1 MEARRRGYRQHE
13 AAPPKRGHPLANLT
27 RSMSQPAYESTSAP
41 ILRQIPRRYL
51 ALGLIIVAIL
61 LLGALV
67 LVRDN
72 AGPSTTSTV
81 ETFNPAPS
89 SLIASVGSVPASV
102 YDTVGVSSPANA
114 VTPLQPTGTTSAP
127 WMTTVN
133 GGPPLPVVFFY
144 GAEFAPYP
152 AAERWPLVLAL
163 SRFGTFNQLGVMQSS
178 STTAFANLS
187 TFTFWN
193 VSYTSHWVALQ
204 SVERYSSLNPTG
216 ARYLGLQTPNAR
228 QSAVIASYGTS
239 PTTFSLLDVANRYVL
254 DGAAFTPGVVS
265 GLSQDQIAGN
275 LTTPTSP
282 LTQAVVTA
290 ANEITAAICS
300 VDGSKPDAVCEYA
313 VYSRRTR
320 CSRSRAS
327 TKAGRWDGPAG
338 GGPYVVSW
346 PGGRA

>member
-13 AAPPKRGHPLANLT
+13 AAPPELGHPFANLT

-81 ETFNPAPS
+81 ATFNPAPS

-127 WMTTVN
+127 WMTTVD

-144 GAEFAPYP
+144 GAEFAPSP

-178 STTAFANLS
+178 STTAFANLA
-187 TFTFWN
+187 TFTFWKVAY
-193 VSYTSHWVALQ
+193 VSHYVTLE

-216 ARYLGLQTPNAR
+216 ARYL
-228 QSAVIASYGTS
+228 S
-239 PTTFSLLDVANRYVL
+239 
-254 DGAAFTPGVVS
+254 
-265 GLSQDQIAGN
+265 
-275 LTTPTSP
+275 
-282 LTQAVVTA
+282 
-290 ANEITAAICS
+290 
-300 VDGSKPDAVCEYA
+300 
-313 VYSRRTR
+313 
-320 CSRSRAS
+320 
-327 TKAGRWDGPAG
+327 
-338 GGPYVVSW
+338 
-346 PGGRA
+346 